1 MFSYLNRNEIIF
13 FALFIASLSALA
25 GAWVV
30 YTGHSQQM
38 SYARHVNS
46 SK

>member
-1 MFSYLNRNEIIF
+1 MFSYLTRKEI
-13 FALFIASLSALA
+13 ALLTLFIASLSALA

-38 SYARHVNS
+38 SYARHVNA

>member
-1 MFSYLNRNEIIF
+1 MKIKFSSEF
-13 FALFIASLSALA
+13 LFILPFVIVVSALM

-38 SYARHVNS
+38 SYARHINS